1 MAANQYQ
8 YELTYVI
15 SGVVQQ
21 NQVDDIVRKVN
32 HLVEDNDGDVL
43 EVDEWGNQRLAYE
56 IDRKRSGYYV
66 NMFFKAPGELIPRI
80 ERELQINDDV
90 LRYLTLRMDA
100 KMKRHYEK
108 QQKRRARAEEASDAE
123 EGDEGE
129 EESDEND
136 SRDEDVNYEHIEY
149 VDYKEAEDLE
159 QYINNQGKILPRRVT
174 NVPARVQ
181 RQITTAIKRARH
193 LALLPYVQESIR

>member
-1 MAANQYQ
+1 MADNKYQ

-32 HLVEDNDGDVL
+32 HLVENNGGDVL

-66 NMFFKAPGELIPRI
+66 NMYFQAPGSLIQRL
-80 ERELQINDDV
+80 ERELQVNDDV

-108 QQKRRARAEEASDAE
+108 RKQREAQADAE
-123 EGDEGE
+123 DEESGE
-129 EESDEND
+129 EESDE
-136 SRDEDVNYEHIEY
+136 
-149 VDYKEAEDLE
+149 
-159 QYINNQGKILPRRVT
+159 
-174 NVPARVQ
+174 
-181 RQITTAIKRARH
+181 
-193 LALLPYVQESIR
+193 

>member
-1 MAANQYQ
+1 MASEKYQ

-32 HLVEDNDGDVL
+32 HLVENNGGDVL

-66 NMFFKAPGELIPRI
+66 NMYFKAPGTLIERL

-108 QQKRRARAEEASDAE
+108 RKQREAQADAE
-123 EGDEGE
+123 EEESSDEEAGDE
-129 EESDEND
+129 
-136 SRDEDVNYEHIEY
+136 
-149 VDYKEAEDLE
+149 EAEE
-159 QYINNQGKILPRRVT
+159 
-174 NVPARVQ
+174 
-181 RQITTAIKRARH
+181 
-193 LALLPYVQESIR
+193 

>member
-1 MAANQYQ
+1 MASNRYQ

-32 HLVEDNDGDVL
+32 HLVESNDGDVL

-66 NMFFKAPGELIPRI
+66 NMYFKAPGSLIPRL

-100 KMKRHYEK
+100 KMKRHYERRK
-108 QQKRRARAEEASDAE
+108 QREVEEERASAE
-123 EGDEGE
+123 EGTDE
-129 EESDEND
+129 EEDE
-136 SRDEDVNYEHIEY
+136 
-149 VDYKEAEDLE
+149 
-159 QYINNQGKILPRRVT
+159 
-174 NVPARVQ
+174 
-181 RQITTAIKRARH
+181 
-193 LALLPYVQESIR
+193 

>member
-1 MAANQYQ
+1 MAQKYQ

-15 SGVVQQ
+15 SGVVKQ

-32 HLVEDNDGDVL
+32 HLIESNDGDVL

-66 NMFFKAPGELIPRI
+66 NMYFQAPGPLIERL
-80 ERELQINDDV
+80 ERELEVNDDV

-108 QQKRRARAEEASDAE
+108 RKQRRAQEA
-123 EGDEGE
+123 E
-129 EESDEND
+129 EESAEETDKDE
-136 SRDEDVNYEHIEY
+136 
-149 VDYKEAEDLE
+149 
-159 QYINNQGKILPRRVT
+159 
-174 NVPARVQ
+174 
-181 RQITTAIKRARH
+181 
-193 LALLPYVQESIR
+193 

>member
-1 MAANQYQ
+1 MATNKYQ

-32 HLVEDNDGDVL
+32 HLIENNGGDVL

-66 NMFFKAPGELIPRI
+66 NMYFKSPGTLIQRL

-108 QQKRRARAEEASDAE
+108 EEQRDEEASEE
-123 EGDEGE
+123 EGGAETEGSDDEE
-129 EESDEND
+129 
-136 SRDEDVNYEHIEY
+136 
-149 VDYKEAEDLE
+149 
-159 QYINNQGKILPRRVT
+159 
-174 NVPARVQ
+174 
-181 RQITTAIKRARH
+181 
-193 LALLPYVQESIR
+193 

>member
-1 MAANQYQ
+1 MAEKYQ

-32 HLVEDNDGDVL
+32 HLVENNGGDVL

-66 NMFFKAPGELIPRI
+66 NMYFKAPGTLIERL

-108 QQKRRARAEEASDAE
+108 RKEREAQA
-123 EGDEGE
+123 E
-129 EESDEND
+129 EESG
-136 SRDEDVNYEHIEY
+136 DEDADE
-149 VDYKEAEDLE
+149 
-159 QYINNQGKILPRRVT
+159 
-174 NVPARVQ
+174 
-181 RQITTAIKRARH
+181 
-193 LALLPYVQESIR
+193 

>member
-1 MAANQYQ
+1 MASNKYQ

-32 HLVEDNDGDVL
+32 HLVENNGGDVL

-66 NMFFKAPGELIPRI
+66 NMYFKAPGTLIERL

-108 QQKRRARAEEASDAE
+108 RKEREAREEAEEDDEASDAE
-123 EGDEGE
+123 E
-129 EESDEND
+129 
-136 SRDEDVNYEHIEY
+136 
-149 VDYKEAEDLE
+149 
-159 QYINNQGKILPRRVT
+159 
-174 NVPARVQ
+174 
-181 RQITTAIKRARH
+181 
-193 LALLPYVQESIR
+193 

>member
-1 MAANQYQ
+1 MATNKYQ

-32 HLVEDNDGDVL
+32 HLVENNGGDVL

-66 NMFFKAPGELIPRI
+66 NMYFKAPGTLIQRL
-80 ERELQINDDV
+80 ERELQVNDDV

-100 KMKRHYEK
+100 KMKRHYKKRK
-108 QQKRRARAEEASDAE
+108 QREAQAEAEEAEEADDTASD
-123 EGDEGE
+123 DEASE
-129 EESDEND
+129 DEESE
-136 SRDEDVNYEHIEY
+136 E
-149 VDYKEAEDLE
+149 
-159 QYINNQGKILPRRVT
+159 
-174 NVPARVQ
+174 
-181 RQITTAIKRARH
+181 
-193 LALLPYVQESIR
+193 

>member
-1 MAANQYQ
+1 MASNKYQ

-32 HLVEDNDGDVL
+32 HFIESNGGDVL

-66 NMFFKAPGELIPRI
+66 NMYFQAPGSLIQRLENEL
-80 ERELQINDDV
+80 EVNDDV
-90 LRYLTLRMDA
+90 LRYLTLRMDE

-108 QQKRRARAEEASDAE
+108 RKQRRAQEQA
-123 EGDEGE
+123 GE
-129 EESDEND
+129 ESSDD
-136 SRDEDVNYEHIEY
+136 SDGEE
-149 VDYKEAEDLE
+149 
-159 QYINNQGKILPRRVT
+159 
-174 NVPARVQ
+174 
-181 RQITTAIKRARH
+181 
-193 LALLPYVQESIR
+193 

>member
-1 MAANQYQ
+1 MIQCHPEGTYSHDMAQKYQ

-15 SGVVQQ
+15 SGVVKQ

-32 HLVEDNDGDVL
+32 HLIESNDGDVL

-66 NMFFKAPGELIPRI
+66 NMYFQAPGELIQRL
-80 ERELQINDDV
+80 ERELDINDDV

-108 QQKRRARAEEASDAE
+108 RKKRRAQEAAEEEAAD
-123 EGDEGE
+123 
-129 EESDEND
+129 ESDEE
-136 SRDEDVNYEHIEY
+136 DEE
-149 VDYKEAEDLE
+149 
-159 QYINNQGKILPRRVT
+159 
-174 NVPARVQ
+174 
-181 RQITTAIKRARH
+181 
-193 LALLPYVQESIR
+193 

>member
-1 MAANQYQ
+1 MATNKYQ

-32 HLVEDNDGDVL
+32 HLIESNGGDVL

-66 NMFFKAPGELIPRI
+66 NMYFQAPGTLIERL
-80 ERELQINDDV
+80 ERELEINDDV

-100 KMKRHYEK
+100 KMQRHYEK
-108 QQKRRARAEEASDAE
+108 RKQRRAEEAAE
-123 EGDEGE
+123 EEAEASEASDE
-129 EESDEND
+129 EE
-136 SRDEDVNYEHIEY
+136 
-149 VDYKEAEDLE
+149 
-159 QYINNQGKILPRRVT
+159 
-174 NVPARVQ
+174 
-181 RQITTAIKRARH
+181 
-193 LALLPYVQESIR
+193 

>member
-1 MAANQYQ
+1 MASNKYQ

-32 HLVEDNDGDVL
+32 HLIESNDGDVL

-66 NMFFKAPGELIPRI
+66 NMYFKAPGSLIDRL

-90 LRYLTLRMDA
+90 LRYLTLRMDE
-100 KMKRHYEK
+100 KMKRHYEREK
-108 QQKRRARAEEASDAE
+108 KREAREEEEEAASEE
-123 EGDEGE
+123 EGGDE
-129 EESDEND
+129 
-136 SRDEDVNYEHIEY
+136 
-149 VDYKEAEDLE
+149 
-159 QYINNQGKILPRRVT
+159 
-174 NVPARVQ
+174 
-181 RQITTAIKRARH
+181 
-193 LALLPYVQESIR
+193 

>member
-1 MAANQYQ
+1 MASNKYQ

-32 HLVEDNDGDVL
+32 HLVENNGGDVL

-66 NMFFKAPGELIPRI
+66 NMYFKAPGTLIERL

-100 KMKRHYEK
+100 KMKRHY
-108 QQKRRARAEEASDAE
+108 KRRKEREAREEAEEEEGADEEASDA
-123 EGDEGE
+123 DE
-129 EESDEND
+129 
-136 SRDEDVNYEHIEY
+136 
-149 VDYKEAEDLE
+149 
-159 QYINNQGKILPRRVT
+159 
-174 NVPARVQ
+174 
-181 RQITTAIKRARH
+181 
-193 LALLPYVQESIR
+193 

>member
-1 MAANQYQ
+1 MASNKYQ

-32 HLVEDNDGDVL
+32 HLIESNDGDVL

-66 NMFFKAPGELIPRI
+66 NMYFKAPGPLIQRL

-108 QQKRRARAEEASDAE
+108 RKKREAREEKEEAEQAAEEEASE
-123 EGDEGE
+123 EDGGDE
-129 EESDEND
+129 
-136 SRDEDVNYEHIEY
+136 
-149 VDYKEAEDLE
+149 
-159 QYINNQGKILPRRVT
+159 
-174 NVPARVQ
+174 
-181 RQITTAIKRARH
+181 
-193 LALLPYVQESIR
+193 

>member
-1 MAANQYQ
+1 MASNKYQ

-32 HLVEDNDGDVL
+32 HLVENNGGDVL

-66 NMFFKAPGELIPRI
+66 NMYFKAPGTLIERL

-100 KMKRHYEK
+100 KMKRHY
-108 QQKRRARAEEASDAE
+108 KRRKEREAREEA
-123 EGDEGE
+123 
-129 EESDEND
+129 
-136 SRDEDVNYEHIEY
+136 
-149 VDYKEAEDLE
+149 EA
-159 QYINNQGKILPRRVT
+159 
-174 NVPARVQ
+174 
-181 RQITTAIKRARH
+181 
-193 LALLPYVQESIR
+193 

>member
-1 MAANQYQ
+1 MADNKYQ

-32 HLVEDNDGDVL
+32 HLVENNGGDVL

-66 NMFFKAPGELIPRI
+66 NMYFQAPGTLIERL
-80 ERELQINDDV
+80 ERELEVNDDV

-100 KMKRHYEK
+100 KMQRHYEK
-108 QQKRRARAEEASDAE
+108 RKQRRAEEEAAE
-123 EGDEGE
+123 EAAEGE
-129 EESDEND
+129 SADEEE
-136 SRDEDVNYEHIEY
+136 
-149 VDYKEAEDLE
+149 
-159 QYINNQGKILPRRVT
+159 
-174 NVPARVQ
+174 
-181 RQITTAIKRARH
+181 
-193 LALLPYVQESIR
+193 

>member
-1 MAANQYQ
+1 MATNKYQ

-32 HLVEDNDGDVL
+32 HLVESNDGDVL

-66 NMFFKAPGELIPRI
+66 NMYFKAPGALIERL

-100 KMKRHYEK
+100 KMQRHYEK
-108 QQKRRARAEEASDAE
+108 RKKREAREAEEEKQAAE
-123 EGDEGE
+123 EDAAEEEADDGDEAEGD
-129 EESDEND
+129 DE
-136 SRDEDVNYEHIEY
+136 
-149 VDYKEAEDLE
+149 
-159 QYINNQGKILPRRVT
+159 
-174 NVPARVQ
+174 
-181 RQITTAIKRARH
+181 
-193 LALLPYVQESIR
+193 

>member
-1 MAANQYQ
+1 MATNKYQ

-21 NQVDDIVRKVN
+21 NQVDDIVRKIN
-32 HLVEDNDGDVL
+32 HLIESNGGDVL

-66 NMFFKAPGELIPRI
+66 NMYFKAPGSLIERL

-100 KMKRHYEK
+100 KMKRHYEQRK
-108 QQKRRARAEEASDAE
+108 KREAQKEKEEAEAEEQDE
-123 EGDEGE
+123 EADE
-129 EESDEND
+129 
-136 SRDEDVNYEHIEY
+136 
-149 VDYKEAEDLE
+149 
-159 QYINNQGKILPRRVT
+159 
-174 NVPARVQ
+174 
-181 RQITTAIKRARH
+181 
-193 LALLPYVQESIR
+193 

>member
-1 MAANQYQ
+1 MAQKYQ

-32 HLVEDNDGDVL
+32 HLIESNDGDVL

-66 NMFFKAPGELIPRI
+66 NMYFQAPGELVQRL
-80 ERELQINDDV
+80 EGELEINDDV

-100 KMKRHYEK
+100 KMQRHYEK
-108 QQKRRARAEEASDAE
+108 RKKRQAQEEA
-123 EGDEGE
+123 
-129 EESDEND
+129 
-136 SRDEDVNYEHIEY
+136 
-149 VDYKEAEDLE
+149 AEDE
-159 QYINNQGKILPRRVT
+159 
-174 NVPARVQ
+174 AD
-181 RQITTAIKRARH
+181 
-193 LALLPYVQESIR
+193 ESNAGE

>member
-1 MAANQYQ
+1 MANKYQ

-32 HLVEDNDGDVL
+32 HLVESNGGDVL

-66 NMFFKAPGELIPRI
+66 NMYFKAPGTLIERL
-80 ERELQINDDV
+80 ERELKINDDV
-90 LRYLTLRMDA
+90 LRFLTLRMDA

-108 QQKRRARAEEASDAE
+108 RKEREAQQQAEEAAQEEEAAE
-123 EGDEGE
+123 EDEAA
-129 EESDEND
+129 DE
-136 SRDEDVNYEHIEY
+136 
-149 VDYKEAEDLE
+149 
-159 QYINNQGKILPRRVT
+159 
-174 NVPARVQ
+174 
-181 RQITTAIKRARH
+181 
-193 LALLPYVQESIR
+193 